1 MASPGPDSPGSLYA
15 ERMRERIVARS
26 MRIPMELLEEH
37 VESGLQ
43 RPILPE
49 YATTLRQSLRTYR
62 KRRTRDLECRPPHA
76 PND

>member
-1 MASPGPDSPGSLYA
+1 MASPGPDSSGSLYA

-26 MRIPMELLEEH
+26 VRIPIALLEER

-62 KRRTRDLECRPPHA
+62 KWCTRVLVSLPPHTS
-76 PND
+76 ND